1 MIADQEVFIAK
12 VEQAL
17 QDFGAE
23 LIKFNYE
30 EQRPSWDINIVREGV
45 TWQLRICTDG
55 FNIDE
60 LPSVYW
66 LKSSTPW
73 GWPHIS
79 SSGDVCVSDKEGLEY
94 DPDDVSSV
102 IKWLLNE
109 AIKLLSENM
118 AMDEIL
124 RLTSFSDELEAY
136 LRNDGAWFA
145 VLNEPIQSDKV
156 LYAEVSTK
164 KKLKS
169 VSPDL
174 PLVLGINQGN
184 TSFSSCR
191 QEHLGLLTVDINQ
204 INGLRKKWK
213 QDWWDSFIETLTPV
227 QQNEACSVRNR
238 GVVLQIPNSFGHSLI
253 LLYWGLNRKKK
264 GYTYVLQ
271 RQYHEYIVQRTGG
284 YLDRRHVVVIG
295 CGAVGSRVT
304 ELLVLSGISNIT
316 LVDNDIFTADN
327 LGRHVLGKESVSKH
341 KVNELARIFKDRMP
355 GIRIEAKATVAQTLL
370 NESILPT
377 FDVVILATGNSVLER
392 SIVRKAFKE
401 RWRSLIV
408 STSVEACGLGGH
420 AIAMRPGTSGCL
432 DCLYIDPDS
441 QQFMSTMC
449 ASLIAPEQKVTRQLT
464 GCGAFTPYSAI
475 DATRTAI
482 LVVEKVLANTTGY
495 FRWAGDSLTAKQ
507 QGIEPSNTHTAL
519 REGRISTN
527 LDNSEFFQ
535 QRCPCCSI

>member
-1 MIADQEVFIAK
+1 MTADQVVFIAK
-12 VEQAL
+12 VELAL

-23 LIKFNYE
+23 LIKFNQE
-30 EQRPSWDINIVREGV
+30 GLRPSWDINIVSDGV

-66 LKSSTPW
+66 LKSSIPW
-73 GWPHIS
+73 GWPHVS
-79 SSGDVCVSDKEGLEY
+79 SSGDVCVSDREGLEY

-102 IKWLLNE
+102 IAWLLNE
-109 AIKLLSENM
+109 AIELLSANI
-118 AMDEIL
+118 AMDETL
-124 RLTSFSDELEAY
+124 RLISFSDELEAY
-136 LRNDGAWFA
+136 LRNDGARFA
-145 VLNEPIQSDKV
+145 VLNEQIQSDKV
-156 LYAEVSTK
+156 LYAEVTTK
-164 KKLKS
+164 RKSKS
-169 VSPDL
+169 VFPDA

-204 INGLRKKWK
+204 INGLRKEWK
-213 QDWWDSFIETLTPV
+213 QDWWDSFIETLSSA
-227 QQNEACSVRNR
+227 QQKEVCSVKNR

-253 LLYWGLNRKKK
+253 LLYWGLNHKKK

-271 RQYHEYIVQRTGG
+271 RQYHEYLVQRTGG
-284 YLDRRHVVVIG
+284 DLDRRHVVVIG
-295 CGAVGSRVT
+295 CGAVGSRVA
-304 ELLVLSGISNIT
+304 EHLVLSGISHIT

-327 LGRHVLGKESVSKH
+327 LGRHVLGKESVSKY

-355 GIRIEAKATVAQTLL
+355 GIQIEAKATIAQTLL
-370 NESILPT
+370 KENILST
-377 FDVVILATGNSVLER
+377 FEAVILATGNSVLER

-420 AIAMRPGTSGCL
+420 AIAMRPGTLGCL

-464 GCGAFTPYSAI
+464 GCGAFTPYSAM

-482 LVVEKVLANTTGY
+482 LAVERVLLNTPGY
-495 FRWAGDSLTAKQ
+495 SRWAGDSLPAKQ
-507 QGIEPSNTHTAL
+507 QGIESSDTHTAL

-535 QRCPCCSI
+535 PRCPCCSI